1 MKRFAAGILAVSLVF
16 VLSGCF
22 GSNTVEKEETPYP
35 VTVGNV
41 TVTERPERVA
51 TLSAQFTNILED
63 LGYGDRIA
71 AVASEEAE
79 EAGTG
84 RKGIGTAL
92 VPDLEAIKEV
102 SPDLLFTSAPMAK
115 SQLDELSET
124 GVQVVV
130 LSPIDSLDALYAR
143 YYDVIAAMD
152 GKLEADSAGT
162 ALVDAMKADV
172 ERIIDKVPEE
182 KKSFLFVCTIDP
194 YLATPDSVEGK
205 LLALIGTNAAEGES
219 YTVSAETL
227 SSADPD
233 VLFYA
238 APLQAENIR
247 QNANFQQKR
256 AVTGGTLYEADRSAL
271 LDGTKNMIDQLRRI
285 AALMYPDVDFSDAEV
300 EISDVSGESA
310 ESAE

>member
-1 MKRFAAGILAVSLVF
+1 MKRLAAGILAASLVF
-16 VLSGCF
+16 VLSACF

-41 TVTERPERVA
+41 TVTEKPERVA
-51 TLSAQFTNILED
+51 TLSAQLTNILED
-63 LGYGDRIA
+63 LGYEDQII

-79 EAGTG
+79 KTG
-84 RKGIGTAL
+84 SARKGIGTAL
-92 VPDLEAIKEV
+92 VPDLQAIKEV

-115 SQLDELSET
+115 SQLDELSEA

-130 LSPIDSLDALYAR
+130 LSPVDSLDALYAR

-162 ALVDAMKADV
+162 ALIDAMKADV
-172 ERIIDKVPEE
+172 ERISDKVPEE
-182 KKSFLFVCTIDP
+182 KKSFLFICTIDP
-194 YLATPDSVEGK
+194 YLATPDTVEGA

-247 QNANFQQKR
+247 QNANFAQKR
-256 AVTGGTLYEADRSAL
+256 AVAEGALYEADRSAL
-271 LDGTKNMIDQLRRI
+271 LDGTRNIIDQLRQL
-285 AALMYPDVDFSDAEV
+285 AALMYPDVDFSDTAVEV
-300 EISDVSGESA
+300 SDASGESA
-310 ESAE
+310 G

>member
-1 MKRFAAGILAVSLVF
+1 MKRLAAGILAASLVF
-16 VLSGCF
+16 VLSACF

-41 TVTERPERVA
+41 TVTEKPERVA
-51 TLSAQFTNILED
+51 TLSAQLTNILED
-63 LGYGDRIA
+63 LGYEDQII

-79 EAGTG
+79 KTG
-84 RKGIGTAL
+84 SARKGIGTAL
-92 VPDLEAIKEV
+92 VPDLQAIKEV

-115 SQLDELSET
+115 SQLDELSEA

-130 LSPIDSLDALYAR
+130 LSPVDSLDALYAR

-162 ALVDAMKADV
+162 ALIDAMKADV
-172 ERIIDKVPEE
+172 ERITDKVPEE
-182 KKSFLFVCTIDP
+182 KKSFLFICTIDP
-194 YLATPDSVEGK
+194 YLATPDTVEGA

-247 QNANFQQKR
+247 QNANFAQKR
-256 AVTGGTLYEADRSAL
+256 AVAEGALYEADRSAF
-271 LDGTKNMIDQLRRI
+271 LDGTGNMIDQLRQL
-285 AALMYPDVDFSDAEV
+285 AALMYPDVDFSDTAV
-300 EISDVSGESA
+300 EASDASGESA
-310 ESAE
+310 G

>member
-1 MKRFAAGILAVSLVF
+1 MKRLAAGILTASLVF
-16 VLSGCF
+16 VLSACF

-41 TVTERPERVA
+41 TVTEKPERVA
-51 TLSAQFTNILED
+51 TLSAQLTNILED
-63 LGYGDRIA
+63 LGYEDQII

-79 EAGTG
+79 KTG
-84 RKGIGTAL
+84 SARKGIGTAL
-92 VPDLEAIKEV
+92 VPDLQAIKEV

-115 SQLDELSET
+115 SQLDELSEA

-130 LSPIDSLDALYAR
+130 LSPVDSLDALYAR

-162 ALVDAMKADV
+162 ALIDAMKADV
-172 ERIIDKVPEE
+172 ERITDKVPEE
-182 KKSFLFVCTIDP
+182 KKSFLFICTIDP
-194 YLATPDSVEGK
+194 YLATPDTVEGA

-247 QNANFQQKR
+247 QNANFAQKR
-256 AVTGGTLYEADRSAL
+256 AVAEGALYEADRSAL
-271 LDGTKNMIDQLRRI
+271 LDGTGNMIDQLRQL
-285 AALMYPDVDFSDAEV
+285 AALMYPDVDFSDTAV
-300 EISDVSGESA
+300 EASDASGESA
-310 ESAE
+310 G

>member
-1 MKRFAAGILAVSLVF
+1 MKRLAAGILAASLVF
-16 VLSGCF
+16 VLSACF

-41 TVTERPERVA
+41 TVTEKPERVA
-51 TLSAQFTNILED
+51 TLSAQLTNILED
-63 LGYGDRIA
+63 LGYEDQII

-79 EAGTG
+79 KTG
-84 RKGIGTAL
+84 SARKGIGTAL
-92 VPDLEAIKEV
+92 VPDLQAIKEV

-115 SQLDELSET
+115 SQLDELSEA
-124 GVQVVV
+124 GVQVVM
-130 LSPIDSLDALYAR
+130 LSPVDSLDALYAR

-162 ALVDAMKADV
+162 ALIDAMKADV
-172 ERIIDKVPEE
+172 ERITDKVPEE
-182 KKSFLFVCTIDP
+182 KKSFLFICTIDP
-194 YLATPDSVEGK
+194 YLATPDTVEGA

-247 QNANFQQKR
+247 QNANFAQKR
-256 AVTGGTLYEADRSAL
+256 AVAEGALYEADRSAL
-271 LDGTKNMIDQLRRI
+271 LDGTGNMIDQLRQL
-285 AALMYPDVDFSDAEV
+285 AALMYPDVDFSDTAV
-300 EISDVSGESA
+300 EASDASGESA
-310 ESAE
+310 G

>member
-1 MKRFAAGILAVSLVF
+1 MKRLAAGILAASLVF
-16 VLSGCF
+16 VLSACF

-41 TVTERPERVA
+41 TVTEKPERVA
-51 TLSAQFTNILED
+51 TLSAQLTNILED
-63 LGYGDRIA
+63 LGYEDQII

-79 EAGTG
+79 TTG
-84 RKGIGTAL
+84 SARKGIGTAL
-92 VPDLEAIKEV
+92 VPDLQAIKEA

-115 SQLDELSET
+115 SQLDELSEA

-130 LSPIDSLDALYAR
+130 LSPVDSLDALYAR

-162 ALVDAMKADV
+162 ALIDAMKADV
-172 ERIIDKVPEE
+172 ERITDKVPEK
-182 KKSFLFVCTIDP
+182 KKSFLFICTIDP
-194 YLATPDSVEGK
+194 YLATPDTVEGA

-247 QNANFQQKR
+247 QNANFAQKR
-256 AVTGGTLYEADRSAL
+256 AVAEGALYEANRSAL
-271 LDGTKNMIDQLRRI
+271 LDGTGNMIGQLRQL
-285 AALMYPDVDFSDAEV
+285 AALMYPDVDFSDTAV
-300 EISDVSGESA
+300 EASDASGESA
-310 ESAE
+310 G

>member
-1 MKRFAAGILAVSLVF
+1 MKRLAAGILAASLVF
-16 VLSGCF
+16 VLSACF

-35 VTVGNV
+35 VTVGNI
-41 TVTERPERVA
+41 TVTEKPERVA
-51 TLSAQFTNILED
+51 TLSAQLTNILED
-63 LGYGDRIA
+63 LGYEDQII

-79 EAGTG
+79 KTG
-84 RKGIGTAL
+84 SARKGIGTAL
-92 VPDLEAIKEV
+92 VPDLQAIKEV

-115 SQLDELSET
+115 SQLDELSEA

-130 LSPIDSLDALYAR
+130 LSPVDSLDALYAR

-162 ALVDAMKADV
+162 ALIDAMKADV
-172 ERIIDKVPEE
+172 ERITDKVPEE
-182 KKSFLFVCTIDP
+182 KKSFLFICTIDP
-194 YLATPDSVEGK
+194 YLATPDTVEGA

-247 QNANFQQKR
+247 QNANFAQKR
-256 AVTGGTLYEADRSAL
+256 AVAEGALYEADRSAL
-271 LDGTKNMIDQLRRI
+271 LDGTGNMIDQLRQL
-285 AALMYPDVDFSDAEV
+285 AALMYPDVDFSDTAV
-300 EISDVSGESA
+300 EASDASGESA
-310 ESAE
+310 G

>member
-1 MKRFAAGILAVSLVF
+1 MKRLAAGILAASLVF
-16 VLSGCF
+16 VLSACF

-41 TVTERPERVA
+41 TVTEKPERVA
-51 TLSAQFTNILED
+51 TLSAQLTNILED
-63 LGYGDRIA
+63 LGYEDQII

-79 EAGTG
+79 KTG
-84 RKGIGTAL
+84 SARKGIGTAL
-92 VPDLEAIKEV
+92 VPDLQAIKEV

-115 SQLDELSET
+115 SQLDELSEA
-124 GVQVVV
+124 GVEVVV
-130 LSPIDSLDALYAR
+130 LSPVDSLDALYAR

-162 ALVDAMKADV
+162 ALIDAMKADV
-172 ERIIDKVPEE
+172 ERVTDKVPEE
-182 KKSFLFVCTIDP
+182 KKSFLFICTIDP
-194 YLATPDSVEGK
+194 YLATPDTVEGA

-247 QNANFQQKR
+247 QNANFAQKR
-256 AVTGGTLYEADRSAL
+256 AVAEGALYEADRSAL
-271 LDGTKNMIDQLRRI
+271 LDGTGNMIDQLRQL
-285 AALMYPDVDFSDAEV
+285 AALMYPDVDFSDTAV
-300 EISDVSGESA
+300 EASDASGESA
-310 ESAE
+310 G

>member
-1 MKRFAAGILAVSLVF
+1 MKRLAAGILAVSLVF
-16 VLSGCF
+16 VLSACF

-35 VTVGNV
+35 VAVGNV

-51 TLSAQFTNILED
+51 TLSAQLTNILED
-63 LGYGDRIA
+63 LGYEDRIV
-71 AVASEEAE
+71 AVASEETEKTDA
-79 EAGTG
+79 G

-92 VPDLEAIKEV
+92 VPDLQAIKEV

-115 SQLDELSET
+115 SQLDELSEA
-124 GVQVVV
+124 GVQVAV
-130 LSPIDSLDALYAR
+130 LSTIDSLDALYAR

-152 GKLEADSAGT
+152 GKLEADTAGT
-162 ALVDAMKADV
+162 ALIDAMKADV
-172 ERIIDKVPEE
+172 ERIADKVPEK
-182 KKSFLFVCTIDP
+182 KKSFLFICTIDP
-194 YLATPDSVEGK
+194 YVATPNTFEGE

-247 QNANFQQKR
+247 QNANFAQKR
-256 AVTGGTLYEADRSAL
+256 AVAEEALYEADRSAL
-271 LDGTKNMIDQLRRI
+271 LDGTGNMIDQLRRL
-285 AALMYPDVDFSDAEV
+285 AALMYPDVDFSDTVIA
-300 EISDVSGESA
+300 SDASGESA
-310 ESAE
+310 G

>member
-1 MKRFAAGILAVSLVF
+1 MKRLAAGILAASLVF
-16 VLSGCF
+16 VLSACF

-41 TVTERPERVA
+41 TVTEKPERVA
-51 TLSAQFTNILED
+51 TLSAQLTNILED
-63 LGYGDRIA
+63 LGYEDQII

-79 EAGTG
+79 KTG
-84 RKGIGTAL
+84 SARKGIGTAL
-92 VPDLEAIKEV
+92 VPDLQAIKEV

-115 SQLDELSET
+115 SQLDELSEA

-130 LSPIDSLDALYAR
+130 LSPVDSLDALYAR

-162 ALVDAMKADV
+162 ALIDAMKADV
-172 ERIIDKVPEE
+172 ERITDKVPEE
-182 KKSFLFVCTIDP
+182 KKSFLFICTIDP
-194 YLATPDSVEGK
+194 YLATPDTVEGA

-247 QNANFQQKR
+247 QNANFAQKR
-256 AVTGGTLYEADRSAL
+256 AVTEGALYEADRSAL
-271 LDGTKNMIDQLRRI
+271 LDGTGNMIDQLRQL
-285 AALMYPDVDFSDAEV
+285 AALMYPDVDFSDTAV
-300 EISDVSGESA
+300 EASDASGESA
-310 ESAE
+310 G

>member
-1 MKRFAAGILAVSLVF
+1 MKRLAAGILAASLVF
-16 VLSGCF
+16 VLSACF

-41 TVTERPERVA
+41 TVTEKPERVA
-51 TLSAQFTNILED
+51 TLSAQLTNILED
-63 LGYGDRIA
+63 LGYEDQII

-79 EAGTG
+79 KTG
-84 RKGIGTAL
+84 SARKGIGTAL
-92 VPDLEAIKEV
+92 APDLQAIKEV

-115 SQLDELSET
+115 SQLDELSEA

-130 LSPIDSLDALYAR
+130 LSPVDSLDALYAR

-162 ALVDAMKADV
+162 ALIDAMKADV
-172 ERIIDKVPEE
+172 ERITDKVPEE
-182 KKSFLFVCTIDP
+182 KKSFLFICTIDP
-194 YLATPDSVEGK
+194 YLATPDTVEGA

-247 QNANFQQKR
+247 QNANFAQKR
-256 AVTGGTLYEADRSAL
+256 AVAEGALYEADRSAL
-271 LDGTKNMIDQLRRI
+271 LDGTGNMIDQLRQL
-285 AALMYPDVDFSDAEV
+285 AALMYPDVDFSDTAV
-300 EISDVSGESA
+300 EASDASGESA
-310 ESAE
+310 G

>member
-1 MKRFAAGILAVSLVF
+1 MKRLAAGILAASLVF
-16 VLSGCF
+16 VLSACF

-41 TVTERPERVA
+41 TVTEKPERVA
-51 TLSAQFTNILED
+51 TLSAQLTNILED
-63 LGYGDRIA
+63 LGYEDQII

-79 EAGTG
+79 KTG
-84 RKGIGTAL
+84 SARKGIGTAL
-92 VPDLEAIKEV
+92 VPDLQAIKEV

-115 SQLDELSET
+115 SQLDELSEA

-130 LSPIDSLDALYAR
+130 LSPVDSLDALYAR

-162 ALVDAMKADV
+162 ALIDAMKADV
-172 ERIIDKVPEE
+172 ERITDKVPEE
-182 KKSFLFVCTIDP
+182 KKSFLFICTIDP
-194 YLATPDSVEGK
+194 YLATPDTVEGA

-247 QNANFQQKR
+247 QNANFAQKR
-256 AVTGGTLYEADRSAL
+256 AVAEGALYEADRSAL
-271 LDGTKNMIDQLRRI
+271 LDGTGNMIDQLRQL
-285 AALMYPDVDFSDAEV
+285 AALMYPDVDFSDTAV
-300 EISDVSGESA
+300 EASDASGESA
-310 ESAE
+310 G

>member
-1 MKRFAAGILAVSLVF
+1 MKRLAAGILAASLVF
-16 VLSGCF
+16 VLSACF

-35 VTVGNV
+35 VAVGNV
-41 TVTERPERVA
+41 TVTEKPERVA
-51 TLSAQFTNILED
+51 TLSAQLTNILED
-63 LGYGDRIA
+63 LGYEDRII

-79 EAGTG
+79 KAGSA
-84 RKGIGTAL
+84 RRGIGTAL
-92 VPDLEAIKEV
+92 VPDLQAIKEA
-102 SPDLLFTSAPMAK
+102 SPNLLFTSAPMAK
-115 SQLDELSET
+115 SQLDELSEA

-130 LSPIDSLDALYAR
+130 LSPVDSLDALYAR

-162 ALVDAMKADV
+162 ALIDAMKADV
-172 ERIIDKVPEE
+172 ERISDKVPEE
-182 KKSFLFVCTIDP
+182 KKSFLFICTIDP
-194 YLATPDSVEGK
+194 YLATPDTVEGA

-247 QNANFQQKR
+247 QNANFAQKR
-256 AVTGGTLYEADRSAL
+256 AVAEGALYEADRSAL
-271 LDGTKNMIDQLRRI
+271 LDGTRNIIDQLRQL
-285 AALMYPDVDFSDAEV
+285 AALMYPDVDFSDTAVEV
-300 EISDVSGESA
+300 SDASGESA
-310 ESAE
+310 G

>member
-1 MKRFAAGILAVSLVF
+1 MKRLAAGILAASLVF
-16 VLSGCF
+16 VLSACF

-41 TVTERPERVA
+41 TVTEKPERVA
-51 TLSAQFTNILED
+51 TLSAQLTNILED
-63 LGYGDRIA
+63 LGYEDQII

-79 EAGTG
+79 KTG
-84 RKGIGTAL
+84 SARKGIGTAL
-92 VPDLEAIKEV
+92 VPDLQAIKEV

-115 SQLDELSET
+115 SQLDELSEA

-130 LSPIDSLDALYAR
+130 LSPVDSLDALYAR

-162 ALVDAMKADV
+162 ALIDAMKADV
-172 ERIIDKVPEE
+172 ERITDKVPEE
-182 KKSFLFVCTIDP
+182 KKSFLFICTIDP
-194 YLATPDSVEGK
+194 YLATPDTVEGA

-227 SSADPD
+227 SSADQD

-247 QNANFQQKR
+247 QNANFAQKR
-256 AVTGGTLYEADRSAL
+256 AVAEGALYEADRSAL
-271 LDGTKNMIDQLRRI
+271 LDGTGNMIDQLRQL
-285 AALMYPDVDFSDAEV
+285 AALMYPDVDFSDTAV
-300 EISDVSGESA
+300 EASDASGESA
-310 ESAE
+310 G

>member
-1 MKRFAAGILAVSLVF
+1 M
-16 VLSGCF
+16 
-22 GSNTVEKEETPYP
+22 
-35 VTVGNV
+35 
-41 TVTERPERVA
+41 A
-51 TLSAQFTNILED
+51 TLSAQLTNILED
-63 LGYGDRIA
+63 LGYEDQII

-79 EAGTG
+79 KTG
-84 RKGIGTAL
+84 SARKGIGTAL
-92 VPDLEAIKEV
+92 VPDLQAIKEV

-115 SQLDELSET
+115 SQLDELSEA

-130 LSPIDSLDALYAR
+130 LSPVDSLDALYAR

-162 ALVDAMKADV
+162 ALIDAMKADV
-172 ERIIDKVPEE
+172 ERITDKVPEE
-182 KKSFLFVCTIDP
+182 KKSFLFICTIDP
-194 YLATPDSVEGK
+194 YLATPDTVEGA

-247 QNANFQQKR
+247 QNANFAQKR
-256 AVTGGTLYEADRSAL
+256 AVAEGALYEADRSAL
-271 LDGTKNMIDQLRRI
+271 LDGTGNMIDQLRQL
-285 AALMYPDVDFSDAEV
+285 AALMYPDVDFSDTAV
-300 EISDVSGESA
+300 EASDASGESA
-310 ESAE
+310 G

>member
-1 MKRFAAGILAVSLVF
+1 MKRLAAGILAASLVF
-16 VLSGCF
+16 VLSACF

-41 TVTERPERVA
+41 TVTEKPERVA
-51 TLSAQFTNILED
+51 TLSAQLTNILED
-63 LGYGDRIA
+63 LGYEDQII

-79 EAGTG
+79 KTG
-84 RKGIGTAL
+84 SARKGIGTAL
-92 VPDLEAIKEV
+92 VPDLQAIKDV

-115 SQLDELSET
+115 SQLDELSEA

-130 LSPIDSLDALYAR
+130 LSPVDSLDALYAR

-162 ALVDAMKADV
+162 ALIDAMKADV
-172 ERIIDKVPEE
+172 ERITDKVPEE
-182 KKSFLFVCTIDP
+182 KKSFLFICTIDP
-194 YLATPDSVEGK
+194 YLATPDTVEGA

-247 QNANFQQKR
+247 QNANFAQKR
-256 AVTGGTLYEADRSAL
+256 AVAEGALYEADRSAL
-271 LDGTKNMIDQLRRI
+271 LDGTGNMIDQLRQL
-285 AALMYPDVDFSDAEV
+285 AALMYPDVDFSDTAV
-300 EISDVSGESA
+300 EASDASGESA
-310 ESAE
+310 G

>member
-1 MKRFAAGILAVSLVF
+1 MKRLAAGILAVSLVF
-16 VLSGCF
+16 VLSACF

-35 VTVGNV
+35 VAVGNV

-51 TLSAQFTNILED
+51 TLSAQLTNILED
-63 LGYGDRIA
+63 LGYEDRIV
-71 AVASEEAE
+71 AVASEETEKTDA
-79 EAGTG
+79 G

-92 VPDLEAIKEV
+92 VPDLQAIKEV

-115 SQLDELSET
+115 SQLDELSEA
-124 GVQVVV
+124 GVQVAV
-130 LSPIDSLDALYAR
+130 LSTIDSLDALYAR

-152 GKLEADSAGT
+152 GKLEADTAGT
-162 ALVDAMKADV
+162 ALIDAMKADV
-172 ERIIDKVPEE
+172 ERIADKVPEK
-182 KKSFLFVCTIDP
+182 KKSFLFICTIDP
-194 YLATPDSVEGK
+194 YVATPNTFEGE

-247 QNANFQQKR
+247 QNANFAQKR
-256 AVTGGTLYEADRSAL
+256 AVAEEALYEADRSAL
-271 LDGTKNMIDQLRRI
+271 LDGTKGVIDQLRRL
-285 AALMYPDVDFSDAEV
+285 AALMYPDVDFSDTVIA
-300 EISDVSGESA
+300 SDASGESA
-310 ESAE
+310 G

>member
-1 MKRFAAGILAVSLVF
+1 MKRLAAGILAVSLVF
-16 VLSGCF
+16 VLSACF

-35 VTVGNV
+35 VTVGNI
-41 TVTERPERVA
+41 TVTEQPKRVA

-63 LGYGDRIA
+63 LGYGDQIV
-71 AVASEEAE
+71 AVASEETEKTDA
-79 EAGTG
+79 G

-92 VPDLEAIKEV
+92 VPDLQAIKEV

-115 SQLDELSET
+115 SQLDELSEA

-152 GKLEADSAGT
+152 GKLEADSAAT
-162 ALVDAMKADV
+162 ALIDAMKADV
-172 ERIIDKVPEE
+172 ERIADKVPEK
-182 KKSFLFVCTIDP
+182 KKSFLFICTIDP
-194 YLATPDSVEGK
+194 YLATPDTVEGA

-247 QNANFQQKR
+247 QNANFAQKR
-256 AVTGGTLYEADRSAL
+256 AVAEEALYEADRSAL
-271 LDGTKNMIDQLRRI
+271 LDGTGNMIGQLRQL
-285 AALMYPDVDFSDAEV
+285 AALMYPDVDFSDTAVEV
-300 EISDVSGESA
+300 SDASGESA
-310 ESAE
+310 G

>member
-1 MKRFAAGILAVSLVF
+1 MKRLAAGILAVSLVF
-16 VLSGCF
+16 VLSACF

-35 VTVGNV
+35 VAVGNV

-51 TLSAQFTNILED
+51 TLSAQLTNILED
-63 LGYGDRIA
+63 LGYEDRIV
-71 AVASEEAE
+71 AVASEETEKTDA
-79 EAGTG
+79 G
-84 RKGIGTAL
+84 RKEIGTAL
-92 VPDLEAIKEV
+92 VPDLQAIKEV

-115 SQLDELSET
+115 SQLDELSEA

-152 GKLEADSAGT
+152 GKLEADSAAT
-162 ALVDAMKADV
+162 ALIDAMKADV
-172 ERIIDKVPEE
+172 ERIADKVPEK
-182 KKSFLFVCTIDP
+182 KKSFLFICTIDP
-194 YLATPDSVEGK
+194 YLATPDTVEGA

-247 QNANFQQKR
+247 QNANFAQKR
-256 AVTGGTLYEADRSAL
+256 AVAEEALYEADRSAL
-271 LDGTKNMIDQLRRI
+271 LDGTKGVIDQLRRL
-285 AALMYPDVDFSDAEV
+285 AALMYPDVDFSDTVIA
-300 EISDVSGESA
+300 SDASGESA
-310 ESAE
+310 G

>member
-1 MKRFAAGILAVSLVF
+1 MKRLAAGILAASLVF
-16 VLSGCF
+16 VLSACF

-41 TVTERPERVA
+41 TVTEKPERVA
-51 TLSAQFTNILED
+51 TLSAQLTNILED
-63 LGYGDRIA
+63 LGYEDQII

-79 EAGTG
+79 KTG
-84 RKGIGTAL
+84 SARKGIGTAL
-92 VPDLEAIKEV
+92 VPDLQAIKEV

-115 SQLDELSET
+115 SQLDELSEA

-130 LSPIDSLDALYAR
+130 LSPVDSLDALYAR

-162 ALVDAMKADV
+162 ALIDAMKADV
-172 ERIIDKVPEE
+172 ERITDKVPEE
-182 KKSFLFVCTIDP
+182 KKSFLFICTIDP
-194 YLATPDSVEGK
+194 YLATPDTVEGA

-219 YTVSAETL
+219 YTVSAASL

-233 VLFYA
+233 VLCYA

-247 QNANFQQKR
+247 QNANFAQKR
-256 AVTGGTLYEADRSAL
+256 AVAEGALYEADRSAL
-271 LDGTKNMIDQLRRI
+271 LDGTGNMIDQLRQL
-285 AALMYPDVDFSDAEV
+285 AALMYPDVDFSDTAV
-300 EISDVSGESA
+300 EASDASGESA
-310 ESAE
+310 G